1 VIPDRGDTY
10 GGIFWVRAMD
20 GSFWRNASVG
30 EACIEI
36 TRLRAEN
43 IRLREVLEDLL
54 DDSEVR
60 DFGEWFE
67 DRLKQARTAL
77 EGKQMD
83 PVCVN
88 AHDRCYGGA
97 GGPCPYCEMPAAPE
111 VKP

>member
-1 VIPDRGDTY
+1 
-10 GGIFWVRAMD
+10 MD

>member
-1 VIPDRGDTY
+1 MTDQRDTY
-10 GGIFWVRAMD
+10 GGIFWVPSKDYD
-20 GSFWRNASVG
+20 GSWQAATPG
-30 EACIEI
+30 ESCDEI
-36 TRLRAEN
+36 KRLRTEN
-43 IRLREVLEDLL
+43 ERLREALEDLL
-54 DDSEVR
+54 DDSEVQ

-97 GGPCPYCEMPAAPE
+97 GGPCPYCEMPAALE
-111 VKP
+111 MKP